1 MTSNIPQPISLL
13 TNHRPF
19 LLLCEAIGLFHMA
32 GKAKI
37 DFLKYQAGEITSYDY
52 KGWAGTENVEP
63 DLLSKILGSS
73 LLPDHLSQ
81 GFLPGSWLDLVTKHA
96 DRDGTGLLGLLQAAH
111 GMASGIEKQGYAS
124 KTVKYLAQTTPHLW
138 MSSVFGTPER
148 NLLSDP
154 PFILTPEGW
163 ENLINE
169 IIGENEIIG
178 KNKIIGKLKEAIN
191 LKDKNAGV
199 DDWFEWRNRLVGPE
213 AFVRKAFLSTLAE
226 TRLPNNDVTL
236 WDQSYIAAALFK
248 SAIAG
253 ALLDSQFST
262 SDKGIKSKVRWRL
275 LTIGIGSEYY
285 EARAVKIGDWTG
297 TARILEEFFKG
308 VQRLI
313 EVDLALGSLIYRD
326 TEVCIFTF
334 PGEPKDQQPPASW
347 IESHSWLKWLEDQID
362 ELAQKYDLETPPYC
376 SLSEPTRSLVPI
388 VKARHDAD
396 HALSVPVHRYWL
408 PSTKDQNSGHVC
420 PVCGVRQNSDPT
432 NKDRP
437 CEVCLKRRSHRLQ
450 DWLNEKSGSET
461 IWLDEVADSNDRIA
475 LITLQLDVEPWLEGE
490 RIDSLRAQA
499 IPDWL
504 RHNADLGNVLGQAN
518 TAPLMRLHGYIQGE
532 LSKFNQTKF
541 NQTKFNQN
549 DNILAALNQGFKS
562 YGDWKTFFEDIVEDR
577 AKEAP
582 KWDSLTDNQRALW
595 LSHQLF
601 RKLPSPGRTYR
612 FWRQSEDFFKYLYK
626 KFSEIASKHPNHW
639 RLKRL
644 VFIPEN
650 TQKLRKNH
658 LYESLVGNQTCSF
671 LFDGDALI
679 TASNLARF
687 LLPHQTSPDKFQNTL
702 TLRDAEK
709 PQDPSI
715 QVEIKKVS
723 QDYFHLNKYYPIITL
738 ELSPLRFQILVPLEA
753 ASECVDVAI
762 QEWRQQFARVQDRL
776 PLNIGVVVFPSKMSF
791 QAVIEMARTIEHKLT
806 SQSAPEKW
814 KVKKKCNVDRQV
826 RVHLHRP
833 DNGIEKWEIPTDLP
847 DGRKDVF
854 YPYLAMVNSAVQ
866 RDRDFQSPNGTVY
879 RHAEDVSPGEEI
891 QVYPSKITTVF
902 LDTTVRRFESPTIF
916 YLRDWET
923 MRDNWELLSCSM
935 VTTQLQMLREEL
947 LRLTHQWRI
956 EQTGSAKKAAEEL
969 LRVYLRERLPS
980 TSGEDIEKLL
990 ESFQRGVLLWTI
1002 DWHLSIAKEK

>member
-1 MTSNIPQPISLL
+1 MTSNGLNPVELL
-13 TNHRPF
+13 RNHRPF

-37 DFLKYQAGEITSYDY
+37 DFLKYQAGEIPSYDY
-52 KGWAGTENVEP
+52 KGWAETENIEP

-73 LLPDHLSQ
+73 SLPAHLSQ
-81 GFLPGSWLDLVTKHA
+81 GFLPGLWRDLVTKHA
-96 DRDGTGLLGLLQAAH
+96 DQNGTGLLGLLQAAH
-111 GMASGIEKQGYAS
+111 GMASGIEKQSYAS
-124 KTVKYLAQTTPHLW
+124 KTVEYLAQTKPDLW
-138 MSSVFGTPER
+138 LSSAFGTPER

-154 PFILTPEGW
+154 PSVLTSDGW
-163 ENLINE
+163 NNLIGE
-169 IIGENEIIG
+169 I
-178 KNKIIGKLKEAIN
+178 KGKLKEANN
-191 LKDKNAGV
+191 LKNNNARV
-199 DDWFEWRNRLVGPE
+199 DEWFQWRNHLVGPD

-297 TARILEEFFKG
+297 TARILEEFFEG

-334 PGEPKDQQPPASW
+334 PGESKDQQSPASW
-347 IESHSWLKWLEDQID
+347 IESQDFSWQKWLENQTDD
-362 ELAQKYDLETPPYC
+362 LAHQYDLETPPYC
-376 SLSEPTRSLVPI
+376 FLSAPTRSLVPI

-408 PSTKDQNSGHVC
+408 PRTNDQNSGHVC

-450 DWLNEKSGSET
+450 DWLNGESGSET

-504 RHNADLGNVLGQAN
+504 RHNANLGNVLGQAN
-518 TAPLMRLHGYIQGE
+518 TAAFMRLHGYIQGK
-532 LSKFNQTKF
+532 LSQ
-541 NQTKFNQN
+541 FNQN

-562 YGDWKTFFEDIVEDR
+562 YQNWQTFFEDIVEDR
-577 AKEAP
+577 TKEAP
-582 KWDSLTDNQRALW
+582 KWASLTNHERAIW

-612 FWRQSEDFFKYLYK
+612 FWRQSEDFFKHLYK
-626 KFSEIASKHPNHW
+626 KFSEISSKHPNRW
-639 RLKRL
+639 RLRRL
-644 VFIPEN
+644 AFIPEN
-650 TQKLRKNH
+650 TQKLQKNH
-658 LYESLVGNQTCSF
+658 LYEGLIGNQTCSF
-671 LFDGDALI
+671 LFDGEALI

-687 LLPHQTSPDKFQNTL
+687 LLLHQTSPDKFQNTL
-702 TLRDAEK
+702 TLKDAEK

-715 QVEIKKVS
+715 QVKIKKVS
-723 QDYFHLNKYYPIITL
+723 QDSPLLQEYLPIITL
-738 ELSPLRFQILVPLEA
+738 ELSPLRFRILVSLET
-753 ASECVDVAI
+753 ASKCVDVAI
-762 QEWRQQFARVQDRL
+762 REWRQQFACVQDRL

-806 SQSAPEKW
+806 SRSAPEKW
-814 KVKKKCNVDRQV
+814 TVKEKSNENGQV
-826 RVHLHRP
+826 RVHLHHP

-866 RDRDFQSPNGTVY
+866 KDRDFQTPNGTVY
-879 RHAEDVSPGEEI
+879 RHAEDVSPEEEI
-891 QVYPSKITTVF
+891 RVYPSKITTVF

-935 VTTQLQMLREEL
+935 VTSQLQMLRAEL

>member
-1 MTSNIPQPISLL
+1 MMSNGPQPISLL
-13 TNHRPF
+13 RNHRPF

-37 DFLKYQAGEITSYDY
+37 DFLKNQAGEIPSYDY

-63 DLLSKILGSS
+63 DLLSKILGST
-73 LLPDHLSQ
+73 LLPNHLSQ
-81 GFLPGSWLDLVTKHA
+81 GFLPGSWHDLATKHA
-96 DRDGTGLLGLLQAAH
+96 VRDGTGLLGLLQAAH

-163 ENLINE
+163 KNLIDE
-169 IIGENEIIG
+169 I
-178 KNKIIGKLKEAIN
+178 KGKLNEAIN
-191 LKDKNAGV
+191 LKNDNAKEDK
-199 DDWFEWRNRLVGPE
+199 WFEWRNRLVGPE

-262 SDKGIKSKVRWRL
+262 SDTGIKSKVRWRL

-285 EARAVKIGDWTG
+285 ESRAVKIGDWTG
-297 TARILEEFFKG
+297 TARILEEFFKD
-308 VQRLI
+308 VQCLI

-334 PGEPKDQQPPASW
+334 PGESKGQQPPALWIKSQDFSW
-347 IESHSWLKWLEDQID
+347 QKWLKNQID
-362 ELAQKYDLETPPYC
+362 ALAQNYDLETPPYC

-396 HALSVPVHRYWL
+396 RALSIPVHRYWL
-408 PSTKDQNSGHVC
+408 PSTKNQNSGHVC
-420 PVCGVRQNSDPT
+420 PVCGVRQNGDPT

-450 DWLNEKSGSET
+450 DWLKGKSGSET

-504 RHNADLGNVLGQAN
+504 LHNSDLDKALDQAN
-518 TAPLMRLHGYIQGE
+518 TAAFMRLYGYIQSK
-532 LSKFNQTKF
+532 LSQSNR
-541 NQTKFNQN
+541 N
-549 DNILAALNQGFKS
+549 DNILAALNQGFRF
-562 YGDWKTFFEDIVEDR
+562 YQDWQTFFEDIVEDR
-577 AKEAP
+577 TKEAP
-582 KWDSLTDNQRALW
+582 KWALLQNHERTLW

-612 FWRQSEDFFKYLYK
+612 FWRQSEDFFKHLYK
-626 KFSEIASKHPNHW
+626 EFSEISSKHFNQW
-639 RLKRL
+639 RLRRL
-644 VFIPEN
+644 ALIPEDSPKDA
-650 TQKLRKNH
+650 QKLRKNH
-658 LYESLVGNQTCSF
+658 LYEGLVGNQTCSF
-671 LFDGDALI
+671 LFDGKALI

-702 TLRDAEK
+702 TLKDAEE
-709 PQDPSI
+709 PQDSSI
-715 QVEIKKVS
+715 QVKIKKVS
-723 QDYFHLNKYYPIITL
+723 QDYSHLNKYYPIITL
-738 ELSPLRFQILVPLEA
+738 ELSPLRFRILVPLET
-753 ASECVDVAI
+753 ASKCVDVAI
-762 QEWRQQFARVQDRL
+762 REWRRQFARVQDRL
-776 PLNIGVVVFPSKMSF
+776 PLNVGVVVFPSKMSF

-814 KVKKKCNVDRQV
+814 TVKEKSNENGQV

-833 DNGIEKWEIPTDLP
+833 DNAIEVWEIPTDLP

-854 YPYLAMVNSAVQ
+854 YPYLAMANSTVQ
-866 RDRDFQSPNGTVY
+866 KDRDFQSPNGTVY
-879 RHAEDVSPGEEI
+879 RHAEDVFPSEEI

-923 MRDNWELLSCSM
+923 MRKNWELLSCSM
-935 VTTQLQMLREEL
+935 VTSQLQMLRAEL
-947 LRLTHQWRI
+947 LRLTHQWRMD
-956 EQTGSAKKAAEEL
+956 QTESAKKTAKEL
-969 LRVYLRERLPS
+969 LRVYLKEKLSP
-980 TSGEDIEKLL
+980 TYKEDIEKLL
-990 ESFQRGVLLWTI
+990 EGFQKGVLLWTI